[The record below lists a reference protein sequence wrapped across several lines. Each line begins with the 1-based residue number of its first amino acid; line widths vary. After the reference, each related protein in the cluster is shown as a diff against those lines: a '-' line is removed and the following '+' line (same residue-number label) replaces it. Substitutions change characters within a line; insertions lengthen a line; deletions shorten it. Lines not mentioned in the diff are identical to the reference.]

1 MEVDLSPEKPT
12 NIILDSSFLFI
23 PSQFRIHIF
32 DELQEALSRKLEP
45 IILSST
51 YSELQ
56 TLAERGSPKTRLQAK
71 LALKLAGKCRLI
83 KVRKHGQENPDDIIV
98 RVASSMKFYV
108 ATNDSTLRKRLRSIG
123 VTVIYMRQKSHLA
136 VEGSA

>member
-1 MEVDLSPEKPT
+1 MEVDLSPEKAT
-12 NIILDSSFLFI
+12 NIILDSSFLFS

-32 DELQEALSRKLEP
+32 DELQEVLNRKLEP

-98 RVASSMKFYV
+98 RVASNMKFYV

-136 VEGSA
+136 VEGNA